1 MLHLDGY
8 VKCTPIQKVK
18 STEQPVLLLYNT
30 LDYINLYRQLRTQMC
45 ENRNIQTIKDV
56 FIYIVNTSYY
66 SYLGTRLNQ
75 THIRLGQMGN
85 IFNINAPP
93 NVQDI
98 TCIIYVINP
107 AITLYIFKMRNFY
120 WKILKKLTT
129 TSIVGRS

>member
-120 WKILKKLTT
+120 WKI
-129 TSIVGRS
+129 